1 MIDREAWRAAVQGVA
16 RTTYLLKERVQNHV
30 TCNGFEQRSIKMILR
45 PSIYKADMYN
55 LIILIDSVFVVV
67 ARNSLSSREI

>member
-1 MIDREAWRAAVQGVA
+1 MVKDRQAWRAAVQGVA

-30 TCNGFEQRSIKMILR
+30 TCNGFEQRYIKMILR

-55 LIILIDSVFVVV
+55 LIILIGILYIHE
-67 ARNSLSSREI
+67 NS